1 MSIECF
7 AQFGVRNSIYT
18 FDLLE
23 RENRC
28 SLSTVVQNI
37 TCTKCNQESYFSH
50 FLPRHYLRSVL
61 TKKISLLILYFQEAH
76 HQNAYHQNY
85 DKVRTE
91 EQQEFVNVSQVRK
104 SRVRFKF
111 RSRTKGNEELRWQLL
126 RKVYRGYVSQPTF
139 RSRLFLAQI
148 NAILHNEWHFRLLR

>member
-1 MSIECF
+1 M
-7 AQFGVRNSIYT
+7 
-18 FDLLE
+18 
-23 RENRC
+23 
-28 SLSTVVQNI
+28 
-37 TCTKCNQESYFSH
+37 
-50 FLPRHYLRSVL
+50 
-61 TKKISLLILYFQEAH
+61 H

-126 RKVYRGYVSQPTF
+126 RQVYREYVSQPTF